1 MRAVVSYS
9 AGILTLVMML
19 ASGSAWNLTEDPA
32 LTPVNIHPSYAQL
45 VLARD
50 LTEAPPPV
58 ESRALPPGCRPP
70 VVGSTCA
77 VTVVAGGLDLPVTAR
92 DLIPT
97 QVTAVEDWRPLVE
110 QFFAP
115 RHVPR
120 AMRVITCE
128 SGGRAD
134 AKNPNSTASGLFQH
148 LGSLWPER
156 AAKAGWAGA
165 DVFDP
170 VANVAVAAWLV
181 YEHGGWSHWN
191 PSAGCWR

>member
-1 MRAVVSYS
+1 MRAVVSYT

-19 ASGSAWNLTEDPA
+19 ASGSAWSLTDDPR
-32 LTPVNIHPSYAQL
+32 LTPVNIHPSHARLAFSHDL
-45 VLARD
+45 VE
-50 LTEAPPPV
+50 TAPPA
-58 ESRALPPGCRPP
+58 ESRRLPPGCRPP
-70 VVGSTCA
+70 EIGSTCA
-77 VTVVAGGLDLPVTAR
+77 VTVVGGGLDLPVTAR

-97 QVTAVEDWRPLVE
+97 EITAVEDWRPLVE

-115 RHVPR
+115 RHVQR
-120 AMRVITCE
+120 ALQVITCE

-134 AKNPNSTASGLFQH
+134 AKNPSSTASGLFQH

-156 AAKAGWAGA
+156 SAKAGWGGA

-181 YEHGGWSHWN
+181 YEDGGWSHWS